1 LPNGSAVHIPS
12 FKEQYR
18 EMTTASEVSAD
29 LASTGI
35 EGLDD
40 VLRGGLPRN
49 RLYLIQG
56 DPGSGKTTMGL
67 QFLLEGQRRGE
78 VGMYISLSE
87 TREEIV
93 AVAQSHGWDLDG
105 VHLLETTAAEQQL
118 SLEDENTLF
127 EPSEVELRELMERL
141 LSHIEKAGPSR
152 VVLDS
157 LSEMRLVSQTGL
169 RYRRQVLTLKQ
180 FFAGRKCTV
189 LLLDDRT
196 TADDDRQLQS
206 LAHGVLSL
214 ESRIL
219 EYGNERRRVR
229 VVKLRGVQPRGGYHE
244 LAIVTGGL
252 RVFPRL
258 VAAEHHP
265 DIERGAMDTGVSEL
279 DKLLGGGIDRATAT
293 LIMGPAGSGKSTLAL
308 RLAMAALDRGEQ
320 VALFAF
326 DERVDTMLARLDGL
340 GIDLRTHLQSGLA
353 TLRQI
358 DPAEMGPGEFT
369 AVVRASVEAGAR
381 LVIIDSLNGYLN
393 AMPEERLL
401 ALQLHELL
409 SYLGHL
415 GVTSIMVMAQH
426 GLTGQLVT
434 PVDVSYIA
442 DTVIL
447 LRFFEVDGKVRKA
460 ISVVKKRSGAHEE
473 TIREYSL
480 GAPYGLRIG
489 PPLTGF
495 RGVLTGAPLFEG
507 VASKLFDGSTDGG
520 SRP

>member
-1 LPNGSAVHIPS
+1 
-12 FKEQYR
+12 
-18 EMTTASEVSAD
+18 MTTASDLSSS

-49 RLYLIQG
+49 RLYLVQG

-93 AVAQSHGWDLDG
+93 AVADSHGWSLEG
-105 VHLLETTAAEQQL
+105 LNLLEMTAAEQQR
-118 SLEDENTLF
+118 SLEEENTLF
-127 EPSEVELRELMERL
+127 EPSEVELRELMQGLLKQIERV
-141 LSHIEKAGPSR
+141 GPSR

-157 LSEMRLVSQTGL
+157 LSDMRLVSQTAL

-180 FFAGRKCTV
+180 FFAGRQCTV
-189 LLLDDRT
+189 LMLDDRT
-196 TADDDRQLQS
+196 TPDDDRQLQS

-214 ESRIL
+214 ENRPI

-229 VVKLRGVQPRGGYHE
+229 VVKLRGVQHRGGYHE
-244 LAIVTGGL
+244 LAIVPGGL

-258 VAAEHHP
+258 VAAEHRP
-265 DIERGAMDTGVSEL
+265 DVAREVIHSGVGEL
-279 DKLLGGGIDRATAT
+279 DQLLGGGLDRGTAT

-308 RLAMAALDRGEQ
+308 RFAMAALERGEQ
-320 VALFAF
+320 AALFAF
-326 DERVDTMLARLDGL
+326 DERVDTLLARLDGL
-340 GIDLRTHLQSGLA
+340 GIDLRTHLQSGRA

-369 AVVRASVEAGAR
+369 ALVRSSVHAGAR
-381 LVIIDSLNGYLN
+381 TIVIDSLNGYLN

-415 GVTSIMVMAQH
+415 GVTSMMVMAQH

-434 PVDVSYIA
+434 PADVSYIA
-442 DTVIL
+442 DTVML
-447 LRFFEVDGKVRKA
+447 LRFFEAEGKVRKA
-460 ISVVKKRSGAHEE
+460 ISIVKKRTGAHEE
-473 TIREYSL
+473 TIREYGL
-480 GAPYGLRIG
+480 GAPYGVRIG
-489 PPLTGF
+489 QPLTKF
-495 RGVLTGAPLFEG
+495 RGVLTGAPIFEGGTSTLFEG
-507 VASKLFDGSTDGG
+507 EGPSNDGTH
-520 SRP
+520 P

>member
-1 LPNGSAVHIPS
+1 
-12 FKEQYR
+12 
-18 EMTTASEVSAD
+18 MTASDVSVD

-49 RLYLIQG
+49 RMYLVQG

-78 VGMYISLSE
+78 VGMYITLSE
-87 TREEIV
+87 TREEIA
-93 AVAQSHGWDLDG
+93 AVASSHGWS
-105 VHLLETTAAEQQL
+105 LEGLHILEMTAADQQL

-127 EPSEVELRELMERL
+127 EPSEVELRELMQRL
-141 LSHIEKAGPSR
+141 LDQIERAGPAR

-157 LSEMRLVSQTGL
+157 LSEMRLVSQTAL

-180 FFAGRKCTV
+180 FFAGRRCTV

-214 ESRIL
+214 ESRVA

-244 LAIVTGGL
+244 LAIVRGGL

-258 VAAEHHP
+258 VAAEHRP
-265 DIERGAMDTGVSEL
+265 DFQRAAMGSGVGEL
-279 DKLLGGGIDRATAT
+279 DQLLGGGIDRGTAT

-308 RLAMAALDRGEQ
+308 RFAVAALERGEQ
-320 VALFAF
+320 VAVFAF
-326 DERVDTMLARLDGL
+326 DERIETMLARLEGL
-340 GIDLRTHLQSGLA
+340 NIDVQSHAQAGRA

-369 AVVRASVEAGAR
+369 AVVREAVEAGAGT
-381 LVIIDSLNGYLN
+381 VVIDSLNGYLN

-409 SYLGHL
+409 SYLGHR
-415 GVTSIMVMAQH
+415 GVTTLMVMAQH

-447 LRFFEVDGKVRKA
+447 LRFFEVDGTVRKA
-460 ISVVKKRSGAHEE
+460 ISVMKKRSGAHED
-473 TIREYSL
+473 TIREYGL
-480 GAPYGLRIG
+480 GAPYGVRIG
-489 PPLTGF
+489 VPLTGF
-495 RGVLTGAPLFEG
+495 RGVLTGAPELHEGASRLFSD
-507 VASKLFDGSTDGG
+507 ATDGG
-520 SRP
+520 PRP